1 MGQPDFLCIGA
12 QKAGTSWLYAMLAQN
27 PGIFLPPVKEIH
39 FFDFVHVPENRWWIR
54 QMFGKTATR
63 LVHADSELRG
73 YFDRLAP
80 LPRRSDAWYRTVFD
94 HPRAA
99 GRVAGEITP
108 AYSFL
113 PEAGVRHVRAI
124 NPAMRILFIIR
135 DPVDR
140 ALSQLR
146 MTAEKGS
153 WAAVGPEVIENPR
166 AVARLATRSGYR
178 ASIERWEA
186 VFPSEQLLYLPYP
199 RIAADP
205 EGFLSDVEG
214 FIGAP
219 PHRYRA
225 ADKSVHRTKPL
236 PVAPEVQ
243 PGLERL
249 FAAERE
255 WLAGRF
261 GAAFGF

>member
-1 MGQPDFLCIGA
+1 MGQPHFLCIGA
-12 QKAGTSWLYAMLAQN
+12 QKAGTTWLYSMLSQN
-27 PGIFLPPVKEIH
+27 PAVFLPPVKEIH
-39 FFDFVHVPENRWWIR
+39 FFDFLHVPENRWWIR
-54 QMFGKTATR
+54 KMFDETAKRIVRERPEYRPYFQR
-63 LVHADSELRG
+63 LSA
-73 YFDRLAP
+73 
-80 LPRRSDAWYRTVFD
+80 LPRRSDAWYQAIFE
-94 HPRAA
+94 HPDAF

-113 PEAGVRHVRAI
+113 PSRGIAKVAAI
-124 NPAMRILFIIR
+124 NPAMRIILVVR

-146 MTAEKGS
+146 MTAERGKRS
-153 WAAVGPEVIENPR
+153 RVEATVLEDPR
-166 AVARLATRSGYR
+166 VVAELVARSAYR
-178 ASIERWEA
+178 ENIGRWEA
-186 VFPSEQLLYLPYP
+186 VFPPEQLLYLPYP

-205 EGFLSDVEG
+205 EGFLADVEG

-225 ADKSVHRTKPL
+225 ATESVHRTKVAT
-236 PVAPEVQ
+236 VAPEVTA
-243 PGLERL
+243 GLERL
-249 FAAERE
+249 FDGERA